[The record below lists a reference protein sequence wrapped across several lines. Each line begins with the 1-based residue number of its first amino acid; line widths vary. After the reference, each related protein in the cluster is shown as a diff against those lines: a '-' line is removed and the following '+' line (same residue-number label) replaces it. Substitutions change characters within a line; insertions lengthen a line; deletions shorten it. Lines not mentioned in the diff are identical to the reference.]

1 MASFLN
7 PAEWS
12 MRNFN
17 PVSTSIDGGV
27 DRAFNKLNYMIEEFS
42 SSIFHASRALKKK

>member
-1 MASFLN
+1 MASFWN
-7 PAEWS
+7 PAEWNARS
-12 MRNFN
+12 LN

-27 DRAFNKLNYMIEEFS
+27 DRFFNKLNYMIEEFS